1 MFNEP
6 YPTARDDPQYAE
18 GMAHLQSAEWAEAAR
33 CFEALHARYGNDPA
47 VLRALDQARFK
58 ARLDAA
64 THVRAKR
71 FAFRFRP
78 VVVGVLLV
86 AAVLALGVLV
96 VQAVDRQVL
105 PAVRLSQLKNNI
117 DGQLAAGQAA
127 LESWKL
133 DEAEVAFWNVQRL
146 DPGNARAAEG
156 LKLVAERRKL
166 KALCDEANKFFSDGE
181 LSRARERYSDLA
193 TQAPG
198 YCASATRIT
207 EINDRLRRDD
217 LWQAAEAAY
226 AAGSYGDAVSLY
238 EQIQLIDV
246 NFQRDTILERL
257 YDSHMSL
264 GRAAIEADPP
274 QPEQVPAALDH
285 FTRALAA
292 RPRDTE
298 AATEQR
304 LASLF
309 LAGQQSY
316 EAGRYADAA
325 ARLGAVYEGR
335 PGYLG
340 AAVINPLYDAL
351 IRSGDTYRAIP
362 DYGLAFEQYRRACAL
377 PDVDRALCQA
387 RMDEVRQFLTPTPT
401 PSITPT
407 VTPLPTP
414 TPYIYVPPT
423 AIPTGTP
430 APPLASF
437 RNQIV
442 FKSADEK
449 QPGFWVMNPD
459 GTNLRFLGDLNA
471 RGLQQQYDAL
481 IEREKLSPD
490 GRYHV
495 YVTTGDSDKS
505 PQLYIQGFEK
515 DQYGNLPTQ
524 QVTRQEGLN
533 YDPAWA
539 PDGSRIAFVSTHQ
552 GTDDLWVVNPDGANM
567 WNYTPN
573 KWEWDKHPSWSPDS
587 QKIVFW
593 SNREGTKQIF
603 MIDANGQNLKKVH
616 AVPWDEYDPIW
627 IK

>member
-1 MFNEP
+1 M
-6 YPTARDDPQYAE
+6 R
-18 GMAHLQSAEWAEAAR
+18 G
-33 CFEALHARYGNDPA
+33 
-47 VLRALDQARFK
+47 LDQAQFK
-58 ARLDAA
+58 ARLDAG

-78 VVVGVLLV
+78 IVMGVLLV
-86 AAVLALGVLV
+86 AAVLVLGVLV
-96 VQAVDRQVL
+96 VHALDSQIL
-105 PAVRLSQLKNNI
+105 PAVRTAQLKNYI
-117 DGQLAAGQAA
+117 DRQLAAGQDA

-133 DEAEVAFWNVQRL
+133 DGAEAAFLEVQKL
-146 DPGNARAAEG
+146 DPGNAEAAAG
-156 LKLVAERRKL
+156 LAALAEKRKL
-166 KALCDEANKFFSDGE
+166 KGLCDEAEQLFGAGE

-193 TQAPG
+193 TLAPG
-198 YCASATRIT
+198 YCASAAHIS

-226 AAGSYGDAVSLY
+226 AAGTCADAIALY
-238 EQIQLIDV
+238 EQSQLIDV
-246 NFQRDTILERL
+246 NFQRDTILAHL
-257 YDSHMSL
+257 YDCHMRL
-264 GRAAIEADPP
+264 GLAIIGATPP
-274 QPEQVPAALDH
+274 APEQVPQALDH
-285 FTRALAA
+285 FTQALAA
-292 RPRDTE
+292 RPRDAA

-304 LASLF
+304 LASLY
-309 LAGQQSY
+309 LAGQQAY
-316 EAGRYADAA
+316 EAGRYEDAA

-340 AAVINPLYDAL
+340 TAVINPLYDAS
-351 IRSGDTYRAIP
+351 IRSGDNYRAIP
-362 DYGLAFEQYRRACAL
+362 DYYLAWEQYRRACAL
-377 PDVDRALCQA
+377 PGVDRAACQG
-387 RMDEVRQFLTPTPT
+387 RMDEVRLFLTPTPT

-407 VTPLPTP
+407 TTPLPTP
-414 TPYIYVPPT
+414 TAYIPPT
-423 AIPTGTP
+423 PLPTGTP
-430 APPLASF
+430 PPPLASF

-442 FKSADEK
+442 FKSADEEK
-449 QPGFWVMNPD
+449 PGFWVMNPD

-471 RGLQQQYDAL
+471 KGLQQQYDTL

-495 YVTTGDSDKS
+495 YVTTGVADKS

-515 DQYGNLPTQ
+515 DQYGNLPTW

-552 GTDDLWVVNPDGANM
+552 GTDDLWVVNPDGTNL

-587 QKIVFW
+587 RKIVFW

-603 MIDANGQNLKKVH
+603 VIDANGQNLKKVH